1 MSDPREDEIRG
12 LTSSG
17 DLRTAATLAI
27 RLYGPELLGFLVS
40 LHRNQADAEDVF
52 AATAERVWQA
62 LGGFRWESSLR
73 TWMYAVCRNESRRFH
88 DGIQRHERKRASTSE
103 AYDIAA
109 EVRTATLP
117 YLNSTTYTV
126 FTELR
131 ETLDAED
138 RTILVL
144 RLDRDLA
151 WDEIARVLAD
161 EGQDVTDES
170 LKRESAR
177 LRKRFETIKHRLT
190 LLARERGLIQ
200 TN

>member
-1 MSDPREDEIRG
+1 MSDPREDDIRG
-12 LTSSG
+12 LTASG
-17 DLRTAATLAI
+17 DLRAAATLAI
-27 RLYGPELLGFLVS
+27 RLYGAELLGFLVS

-52 AATAERVWQA
+52 AATAERVWHS

-88 DGIQRHERKRASTSE
+88 EGLERYERKRASPSE

-117 YLNSTTYTV
+117 YLNSTTRTI

-131 ETLDAED
+131 ETLDPED
-138 RTILVL
+138 RAILVL

-161 EGQDVTDES
+161 EGVDIDDEW

-190 LLARERGLIQ
+190 ILARERGLIQ
-200 TN
+200 TS